1 MKRQIKQTRHS
12 EGREDRP
19 EETKIKNRN
28 LESLRDLEGQNGNV

>member
-19 EETKIKNRN
+19 EETKIKNIK
-28 LESLRDLEGQNGNV
+28 ESLRDLEGQNGNV